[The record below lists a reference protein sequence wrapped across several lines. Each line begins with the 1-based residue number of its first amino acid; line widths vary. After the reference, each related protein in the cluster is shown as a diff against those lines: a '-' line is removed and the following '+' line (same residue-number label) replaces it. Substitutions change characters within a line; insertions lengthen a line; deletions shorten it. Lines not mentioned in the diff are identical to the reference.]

1 MITLVLL
8 IIAGVTI
15 AICGT
20 AIIAKIFALFF
31 VLIAFIFS
39 MAVVVLT
46 VAFVLF
52 MLLTVFIGAIVSAL
66 FSFLIF

>member
-1 MITLVLL
+1 MIALVLL

-20 AIIAKIFALFF
+20 SIIGKVFALFF
-31 VLIAFIFS
+31 ALLVFIFS
-39 MAVVVLT
+39 MT
-46 VAFVLF
+46 V
-52 MLLTVFIGAIVSAL
+52 MLLTFAFFVIMLLTALIGAIVSTL

>member
-1 MITLVLL
+1 MITMIIL

-20 AIIAKIFALFF
+20 AIIAKMFTLFF
-31 VLIAFIFS
+31 TLVAFIFS
-39 MAVVVLT
+39 MAL
-46 VAFVLF
+46 L
-52 MLLTVFIGAIVSAL
+52 LLTFIFTSIILLIGLIGAIVSIF

>member
-1 MITLVLL
+1 MIALVLL

-20 AIIAKIFALFF
+20 SIIAKIFALFF
-31 VLIAFIFS
+31 TLLAFIFS

-46 VAFVLF
+46 FAFISIMILAALV
-52 MLLTVFIGAIVSAL
+52 GAIVSSL
-66 FSFLIF
+66 FGFLIL

>member
-20 AIIAKIFALFF
+20 SIIAKIFALFF
-31 VLIAFIFS
+31 ALLAFIFS
-39 MAVVVLT
+39 MAVMLLT
-46 VAFVLF
+46 FAFVLI
-52 MLLTVFIGAIVSAL
+52 MVLTALVGVIVSTL
-66 FSFLIF
+66 FSFLIL

>member
-20 AIIAKIFALFF
+20 AIIAKIFALF
-31 VLIAFIFS
+31 LTLMAFIFS
-39 MAVVVLT
+39 MAVVLLT
-46 VAFVLF
+46 FAFVLI
-52 MLLTVFIGAIVSAL
+52 MLLTALIGAIVSTL

>member
-20 AIIAKIFALFF
+20 SIIAKIFALFF
-31 VLIAFIFS
+31 TLMAFIFS
-39 MAVVVLT
+39 MAVVLLT
-46 VAFVLF
+46 FAFVLVV
-52 MLLTVFIGAIVSAL
+52 LLTALIGAIVSTL
-66 FSFLIF
+66 FSFLIL

>member
-1 MITLVLL
+1 MIALILL

-20 AIIAKIFALFF
+20 SIIAKIFALFF
-31 VLIAFIFS
+31 TLMAFIFS

-46 VAFVLF
+46 FTFVLI
-52 MLLTVFIGAIVSAL
+52 MLLTALIGAIVSTL
-66 FSFLIF
+66 FSFLIL

>member
-8 IIAGVTI
+8 IIAGVTL

-20 AIIAKIFALFF
+20 SIIAKIFALFF
-31 VLIAFIFS
+31 TLMAFIFS

-46 VAFVLF
+46 FTFVLI
-52 MLLTVFIGAIVSAL
+52 MLLTALIGAIVSTL
-66 FSFLIF
+66 FSFLIL

>member
-20 AIIAKIFALFF
+20 SIIAKIFALFF
-31 VLIAFIFS
+31 ALLAFIFW
-39 MAVVVLT
+39 MAAMLLT
-46 VAFVLF
+46 FAFVLI
-52 MLLTVFIGAIVSAL
+52 MVLTALVGAIVSTL
-66 FSFLIF
+66 FSFLIL

>member
-1 MITLVLL
+1 MITMILL

-31 VLIAFIFS
+31 TLIAFIFS
-39 MAVVVLT
+39 IALV
-46 VAFVLF
+46 
-52 MLLTVFIGAIVSAL
+52 LLTFVFALIIILIKLIGAIIST
-66 FSFLIF
+66 FFNFLIF

>member
-20 AIIAKIFALFF
+20 SIIAKIFALFF
-31 VLIAFIFS
+31 ALLAFIFS
-39 MAVVVLT
+39 MAVMLLT
-46 VAFVLF
+46 FAFVLI
-52 MLLTVFIGAIVSAL
+52 MVLTALVGAILSTL
-66 FSFLIF
+66 FSFLIL